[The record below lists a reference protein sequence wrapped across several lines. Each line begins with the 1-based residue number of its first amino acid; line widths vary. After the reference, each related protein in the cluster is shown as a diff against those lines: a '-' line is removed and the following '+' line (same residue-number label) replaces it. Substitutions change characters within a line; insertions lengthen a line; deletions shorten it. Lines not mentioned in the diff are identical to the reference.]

1 MGWTRQGRKG
11 AFRYVDQRGRR
22 VDDPAKL
29 ERVEQLAIPP
39 AWKDVWISP
48 SPRAK
53 LQATGYDKAGRKQYL
68 YHPSYRAAQ
77 EQAKYDRLIQFAE
90 KLPDLRTSMA
100 EHLDKDAL
108 DRERVSAIAL
118 RLINLGWFRVGSER
132 HAKESGTYGITT
144 LTRRHV
150 EVRGHRVRLAFRG
163 KHAVQVRTELVDSEL
178 AAAIR
183 ELLALRG
190 GARIFRYEWEGSVYN
205 LTSKRLND
213 YVKLYLGADF
223 TAKDFRTWGG
233 TLLAAV
239 AFAEHANRHRFPASA
254 TEEKRSVSAVMRRVA
269 KQLEYAGGLQ
279 GLIRLA
285 RGCRSVSRR
294 QNARGFPA
302 ASFAGGRRA
311 PAGARPRGAG
321 APQPA
326 PLVAHSAGARRR
338 MISVDISASISI
350 MARRTILVCDNCGKE
365 VEEAKGAVMRIT
377 YSDARRGAKQADLC
391 GECADKSPGQAAAR
405 RGRKPKSA
413 TAV

>member
-11 AFRYVDQRGRR
+11 AFRYVDQRDRR

-239 AFAEHANRHRFPASA
+239 AFAEHANRHGFPASA
-254 TEEKRSVSAVMRRVA
+254 TEEKRSGS
-269 KQLEYAGGLQ
+269 
-279 GLIRLA
+279 
-285 RGCRSVSRR
+285 
-294 QNARGFPA
+294 
-302 ASFAGGRRA
+302 
-311 PAGARPRGAG
+311 
-321 APQPA
+321 
-326 PLVAHSAGARRR
+326 
-338 MISVDISASISI
+338 
-350 MARRTILVCDNCGKE
+350 E
-365 VEEAKGAVMRIT
+365 VR
-377 YSDARRGAKQADLC
+377 
-391 GECADKSPGQAAAR
+391 
-405 RGRKPKSA
+405 
-413 TAV
+413 